1 MGMDVVGRKPA
12 NERGEYF
19 RNNVWWWRPLW
30 DYCVT
35 VAPDLCADVN
45 GHFNDGDG
53 LNEDGATQLAD
64 ILLREIELGLT
75 KAHETEYRDYI
86 ANLPRKSCAWCN
98 GTGIRT
104 DEVGVDLGF
113 PTRELDEAT
122 AAVVGRTHGFCNGCH
137 GEGTTESFEAD
148 YPFSVENV
156 KEFALFLRSSGG
168 FQIW

>member
-75 KAHETEYRDYI
+75 KAHEAEYRDYI

-98 GTGIRT
+98 GTGVRS

-113 PTRELDEAT
+113 VNRKLDEAT
-122 AAVVGRTHGFCNGCH
+122 ALIVGRTHG
-137 GEGTTESFEAD
+137 
-148 YPFSVENV
+148 Y
-156 KEFALFLRSSGG
+156 
-168 FQIW
+168 